1 MSGRFR
7 KRGHAPQTVLT
18 DNDVAFLERNTRC
31 VLIMIMMM
39 ITMMMCIMMRMMIM
53 MMSGTMR
60 RTSESGSGDNCQ
72 IVEGT
77 LDDTIIVLD
86 M

>member
-18 DNDVAFLERNTRC
+18 DNDVAYLERNTRC
-31 VLIMIMMM
+31 FLMIMM
-39 ITMMMCIMMRMMIM
+39 MMIM

-60 RTSESGSGDNCQ
+60 RTSESGSGNNCQ

>member
-18 DNDVAFLERNTRC
+18 DDDVAYLERNTRC
-31 VLIMIMMM
+31 VPMIMM
-39 ITMMMCIMMRMMIM
+39 MMIM

-60 RTSESGSGDNCQ
+60 RTSESGSGNNCLFD
-72 IVEGT
+72 IYAR
-77 LDDTIIVLD
+77 
-86 M
+86 